1 MKDSESTQGRSYRM
15 VARAT
20 AVAETEQRILDSA
33 VRWFSTSMF
42 DEVTLERIANE
53 AGVTVQTVIRRF
65 GSKDGLFAAAGE
77 REGARIA
84 EEREPDGDDG
94 STMEAAIHALVAH
107 YEADGATVLNLLRQE
122 SRLPLIA
129 DTVVR
134 GRNVHEAW
142 VIKHCQP
149 VLEGL
154 RGAAHQRQLMAAIAA
169 TDIYVWKLLRL
180 DRGMTQRDVEKAMLA
195 LLGGLQRTKGEK

>member
-1 MKDSESTQGRSYRM
+1 M

-33 VRWFSTSMF
+33 VRWFSTSLF
-42 DEVTLERIANE
+42 DEVTLERIAND

-65 GSKDGLFAAAGE
+65 GSKEGLFAAAGE
-77 REGARIA
+77 REGARIV
-84 EEREPDGDDG
+84 EEREPDRGDG
-94 STMEAAIHALVAH
+94 STMEAAIHSLVAH
-107 YEADGATVLNLLRQE
+107 YEADGGTVLNFLRQE

-129 DTVVR
+129 DTVVQ
-134 GRNVHEAW
+134 GRDVHEAW
-142 VIKHCQP
+142 VVKHCRP

-154 RGAAHQRQLMAAIAA
+154 RGAARKRQLMAAIAA

-180 DRGMTQRDVEKAMLA
+180 DRGLNQRDVEKAMLA
-195 LLGGLQRTKGEK
+195 LLGGLERTKGDY